1 MLPMPLPRPVARG
14 VPRAALLL
22 LALLALP
29 GTADAQFRKLWGR
42 RHPPPAPAAPA
53 TAEPGPGPGPG
64 AGAPSAAPPTPLPV
78 AAASGATSERAVID
92 TRPAP
97 TGEVGVPN
105 PAAVQ
110 EADRQRL
117 LREARAREILREP
130 TVSSAEDR
138 LMAWALLL
146 AIDPTDPEAAR
157 GHAQARQ
164 DLELAR
170 GREEAKQ
177 ARATDAEARQ
187 AVRLRLREADAA
199 YRSGDLVHA
208 GSIVDEVLLRHPD
221 DPQARS
227 LRATLTATERARTL
241 RRLLLVGG
249 GVLGLTGAGMGAVAW
264 RAIRRRRASRGAEAE
279 PSRAMVKVVDGVG
292 RGRIVPLQAELF
304 RIGAADGERPDEK
317 NDLILSDE
325 ARVISRYHCTIIR
338 RGRRYFLIDSSLNGT
353 SLNER
358 ALARGD
364 HHSLRDGDEFVLAG
378 TSRIKFLVA

>member
-1 MLPMPLPRPVARG
+1 MHPLSLS
-14 VPRAALLL
+14 RAGLRTLLAPALLL
-22 LALLALP
+22 LALVGAP
-29 GTADAQFRKLWGR
+29 DSAEAQFRKLWGR
-42 RHPPPAPAAPA
+42 RDPPPPPAPEAVSGVPRPHAGSETGLLSAPPSAPA
-53 TAEPGPGPGPG
+53 P
-64 AGAPSAAPPTPLPV
+64 AGAAHP
-78 AAASGATSERAVID
+78 AVD
-92 TRPAP
+92 TRPPLAA
-97 TGEVGVPN
+97 E
-105 PAAVQ
+105 PAGPDPATIQ

-117 LREARAREILREP
+117 LREARARELLREP

-146 AIDPTDPEAAR
+146 AIDPTDPEAVR

-177 ARATDAEARQ
+177 ARATDAETRQ
-187 AVRLRLREADAA
+187 AVRVRLREADAA

-208 GSIVDEVLLRHPD
+208 GSIVDEVLLRHPE

-227 LRATLTATERARTL
+227 LRATLTAAERARTL

-249 GVLGLTGAGMGAVAW
+249 GVLGLTGAGIGTMAW
-264 RAIRRRRASRGAEAE
+264 RAIRRRRASRGEVE

-325 ARVISRYHCTIIR
+325 AQVISRYHCTIIR

-353 SLNER
+353 FLNER